1 MVSVF
6 TTCSKACSTHWAPCH
21 EHNITKYSKLAVD
34 SAIPTPSS
42 NALVRLDSSLHLCLF
57 ISYSKL
63 NKTRF
68 GTTFQYDAIMLLSVN
83 VSTKIIRSLKIIED
97 CAAPYWL
104 AHNAL
109 FQGSILLE
117 GISLEQA
124 GSSIIYE
131 KMLRSLIK
139 QEARSSASTCK
150 WKRLRS
156 KKAVTQCNDTQLG
169 Q

>member
-1 MVSVF
+1 
-6 TTCSKACSTHWAPCH
+6 
-21 EHNITKYSKLAVD
+21 
-34 SAIPTPSS
+34 
-42 NALVRLDSSLHLCLF
+42 
-57 ISYSKL
+57 
-63 NKTRF
+63 
-68 GTTFQYDAIMLLSVN
+68 MLLLVN
-83 VSTKIIRSLKIIED
+83 VSTKIIRSLKIIEG

-124 GSSIIYE
+124 GILTVHE
-131 KMLRSLIK
+131 KMPYGLIK
-139 QEARSSASTCK
+139 HEAQSSAPTCK